1 MNNKIDNI
9 ELIRVLVW
17 FNKDNDD
24 YVGEYTLNILDINEL
39 KKIFNVTDSD
49 EQMINCYPVF
59 VEQASYLESLLNI
72 EIDLEKY
79 DYFVE
84 CYGNK

>member
-39 KKIFNVTDSD
+39 KKIFKY
-49 EQMINCYPVF
+49 EKCIN
-59 VEQASYLESLLNI
+59 
-72 EIDLEKY
+72 K
-79 DYFVE
+79 
-84 CYGNK
+84 K